1 MKKGN
6 QIVVEKASPPLT
18 QTLETAQKLCASK
31 GASAAELE
39 RVISP
44 LPGAIEAAERNR
56 DALTG
61 RRRETLLSGTDGDL
75 LKLDNDIAAANRL
88 LDRLRAVAEELD
100 ARLAGAREAESD
112 AARARRR
119 AEVILERD
127 RAADGLHKD
136 YPRHATAIAAL
147 IEKCVRSQVAVEK
160 FNQVAPADEKIQDA
174 ESIVR
179 QRSRAPRQEIKRQ
192 IVNLWCREDEDRPLP
207 EEHQARV
214 RDHGGGHG
222 SIPPTPGCISSAEL
236 FVRRQFERV
245 EFRAAERPIYAPP
258 LAVEVAL
265 PGLVAG
271 EKSFWRPARE
281 GLAPVHWLRAIEDS
295 RDAPSAPSVIGPVQV
310 EYRLIGAGVAND
322 VDPVATARAIEETR
336 RAAE

>member
-112 AARARRR
+112 AARATPRGSDPRTRSRRR
-119 AEVILERD
+119 WFA
-127 RAADGLHKD
+127 
-136 YPRHATAIAAL
+136 
-147 IEKCVRSQVAVEK
+147 
-160 FNQVAPADEKIQDA
+160 
-174 ESIVR
+174 
-179 QRSRAPRQEIKRQ
+179 
-192 IVNLWCREDEDRPLP
+192 
-207 EEHQARV
+207 
-214 RDHGGGHG
+214 
-222 SIPPTPGCISSAEL
+222 
-236 FVRRQFERV
+236 
-245 EFRAAERPIYAPP
+245 
-258 LAVEVAL
+258 
-265 PGLVAG
+265 
-271 EKSFWRPARE
+271 
-281 GLAPVHWLRAIEDS
+281 
-295 RDAPSAPSVIGPVQV
+295 
-310 EYRLIGAGVAND
+310 
-322 VDPVATARAIEETR
+322 
-336 RAAE
+336 